1 LITGLKVNT
10 TYYCRAVI
18 ANLNGTYKGQIV
30 SFKTL
35 PAPVVTKT
43 NPKPQP
49 VVYVGKGGDKGGS
62 TTTKVVKKSKTEFV
76 CSDGSIATAKTVSV
90 ADTVNA
96 GGKLMQVNI
105 DKDVADLSQGSIIN
119 YKLTIKNTADTALTG
134 TEVRFVIPS
143 ELSFDKND
151 LKNATIQNNIV
162 IIPETGFN
170 AGEIKTYTIPVK
182 VSSEAAVGKTV
193 VTTGYVSYYL
203 PVVGAKLVKD
213 EVSAYMIANIS
224 DKSNNLAG
232 VNKNAGAALVGGTF
246 VGAVFPQTLLS

>member
-1 LITGLKVNT
+1 LITGLKANT

-18 ANLNGTYKGQIV
+18 ANVNGTYKGEIV

-35 PAPVVTKT
+35 KAPAITKT
-43 NPKPQP
+43 NPKPQSI
-49 VVYVGKGGDKGGS
+49 VYVGKGGDKGGS

-76 CSDGSIATAKTVSV
+76 CSDGSLATAKTVSV
-90 ADTVNA
+90 ADTINA

-105 DKDVADLSQGSIIN
+105 DKDATELAQGSTIN

-134 TEVRFVIPS
+134 TEVRFVLPS

-151 LKNATIQNNIV
+151 LKNTTIQNNI
-162 IIPETGFN
+162 IIISDTGFN
-170 AGEIKTYTIPVK
+170 AGEIKTYIIPVK
-182 VSSEAAVGKTV
+182 VSSDAAVGKTV

-224 DKSNNLAG
+224 DKSNNTSA
-232 VNKNAGAALVGGTF
+232 VNKNNNVAIGGTF
-246 VGAVFPQTLLS
+246 VGAIFPQTLLS